1 MNGDFVGSAKTDVS
15 ETRAALIRQ
24 FEDWLNC
31 ALTAEPP
38 PQGLALE
45 LLSAIE
51 NGSPLSPIE
60 GQCDLYS
67 LYSAITALRQ
77 EVRLQSR
84 TFKQLSDTLAQLPN
98 SVANVLEQNAAAE
111 LVDQSE
117 AQKPNGQDT
126 ARTSTDET
134 RPGQQQIDLLLDLRD
149 RFERGLN
156 SVQEASAG
164 LFPSRMSW
172 WTRCLGS
179 NKTQEQQ
186 IKQVLL
192 ALEKGYS
199 LTLERLDQA
208 LQDLDVT
215 PMVSQGEKFDCH
227 RMTAVDIEETE
238 SVPEGTVVGVYRT
251 GYEWQGEVCRAALV
265 KVARSKSRDR
275 DSS

>member
-1 MNGDFVGSAKTDVS
+1 MNGDLVGSAKTDVS
-15 ETRAALIRQ
+15 ETRAAMIRQ

-51 NGSPLSPIE
+51 NGSPLSPIK

-77 EVRLQSR
+77 EVKLQSR

-98 SVANVLEQNAAAE
+98 SVASVLEQNSAAE

-117 AQKPNGQDT
+117 AQKSNGQDT

-172 WTRCLGS
+172 WRRWLGS

-215 PMVSQGEKFDCH
+215 PMVCQGEKFDCH
-227 RMTAVDIEETE
+227 RMTAVDIEEIE